1 MTAKDLGYLYL
12 PQEVVDEHTYKEY
25 VATLL
30 EVDLENTNSFDEI
43 IQDDCAT
50 GACPIK

>member
-12 PQEVVDEHTYKEY
+12 PQEVVDEHTYNDY
-25 VATLL
+25 VITLKP
-30 EVDLENTNSFDEI
+30 VDLNETSSFDEI
-43 IQDDCAT
+43 IGDECAT